1 MITNEMLS
9 RFSADFN
16 AEKCHKIAMNAVTQN
31 GVTKSAMSPMALR
44 KDEHQFS
51 INLKQGEI
59 TNQKSSGR
67 CWMFAALNTMRFRDH
82 QEAEFGNLRAVAELP
97 AVLGQAG
104 KGQLLPGEHTGHSG
118 RADRRPT

>member
-51 INLKQGEI
+51 INLKQA
-59 TNQKSSGR
+59 KSPTRSPP
-67 CWMFAALNTMRFRDH
+67 AA
-82 QEAEFGNLRAVAELP
+82 
-97 AVLGQAG
+97 AG
-104 KGQLLPGEHTGHSG
+104 CS
-118 RADRRPT
+118 RR

>member
-67 CWMFAALNTMRFRDH
+67 CWMFAALNTMRF
-82 QEAEFGNLRAVAELP
+82 EIIKKLNLETFELSQNYP
-97 AVLGQAG
+97 LFW
-104 KGQLLPGEHTGHSG
+104 K
-118 RADRRPT
+118 RPTTSWRTYWPRWTSRPTAD

>member
-59 TNQKSSGR
+59 TEPEVLRPLLDVRG
-67 CWMFAALNTMRFRDH
+67 AEHDAL
-82 QEAEFGNLRAVAELP
+82 
-97 AVLGQAG
+97 
-104 KGQLLPGEHTGHSG
+104 
-118 RADRRPT
+118 

>member
-67 CWMFAALNTMRFRDH
+67 CWPTDR
-82 QEAEFGNLRAVAELP
+82 VA
-97 AVLGQAG
+97 AVLA
-104 KGQLLPGEHTGHSG
+104 SG
-118 RADRRPT
+118 RRRPVGHVLRLDRQVRRSAQGRHA